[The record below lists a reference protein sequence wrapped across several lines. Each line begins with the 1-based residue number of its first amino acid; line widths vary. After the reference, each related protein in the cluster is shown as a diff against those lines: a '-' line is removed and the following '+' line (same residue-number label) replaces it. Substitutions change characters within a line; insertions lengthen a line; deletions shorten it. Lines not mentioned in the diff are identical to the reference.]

1 MLSVT
6 CDKCRRRFT
15 PTVEEIQAD
24 LSSSRGK
31 KHALVICPH
40 CGKKNKIA
48 PERLQQ
54 AVRFSPTPGPTQP
67 AED

>member
-1 MLSVT
+1 MLSIT

-24 LSSSRGK
+24 LSSSQGR

-54 AVRFSPTPGPTQP
+54 AVRFNPPTGPSQP
-67 AED
+67 AGD